1 MKLLKVT
8 DTQYVP
14 TDKIDF
20 ISVDNEDRCKLVIHT
35 IGNMMINNTYQ
46 SEEQCLQEFN
56 RVINLLDKLEP
67 WQKYGKIFP
76 DMKDIM
82 K

>member
-20 ISVDNEDRCKLVIHT
+20 ISVDNEDKCKLVIHT
-35 IGNMMINNTYQ
+35 IGNMMISNTYQ
-46 SEEQCLQEFN
+46 SEEQCLQDFN
-56 RVINLLDKLEP
+56 NLINMLNKL
-67 WQKYGKIFP
+67 
-76 DMKDIM
+76 
-82 K
+82 

>member
-35 IGNMMINNTYQ
+35 IGDMMINNTYQ
-46 SEEQCLQEFN
+46 SEEQCLQDFN
-56 RVINLLDKLEP
+56 NLINILDKL
-67 WQKYGKIFP
+67 
-76 DMKDIM
+76 
-82 K
+82 

>member
-35 IGNMMINNTYQ
+35 IGDMMINNTYQ
-46 SEEQCLQEFN
+46 SEEQCLQDFN
-56 RVINLLDKLEP
+56 NLINILEKLEQG
-67 WQKYGKIFP
+67 QKSKSNP
-76 DMKDIM
+76 MER
-82 K
+82 

>member
-20 ISVDNEDRCKLVIHT
+20 ISVDNDNRCKLVIHT
-35 IGNMMINNTYQ
+35 IGNMNISNRYQ
-46 SEEQCLQEFN
+46 SEEQCLQDFN
-56 RVINLLDKLEP
+56 NLINILDKL
-67 WQKYGKIFP
+67 
-76 DMKDIM
+76 
-82 K
+82 

>member
-20 ISVDNEDRCKLVIHT
+20 ISIDNDNRCKLVIHT

-46 SEEQCLQEFN
+46 SEEQCLQDLN
-56 RVINLLDKLEP
+56 NLINILDNL
-67 WQKYGKIFP
+67 
-76 DMKDIM
+76 
-82 K
+82 